1 MSKLSRHFVIIA
13 AVSGT
18 GALLALIYR
27 SANLNRRIQK
37 LLGYGCDDSV
47 GSEMVSPKS
56 FLWFVGNRKYA
67 VSASDISLI
76 FLQVFSIEQKQV
88 DRQISNTN
96 CEISYAA
103 GKRTQL
109 DALVCDS

>member
-1 MSKLSRHFVIIA
+1 MFLTKLSSVVMSKLSRHFVIIA

-27 SANLNRRIQK
+27 SANLNRRIQR

-47 GSEMVSPKS
+47 GSEMGMMVSPKS

-67 VSASDISLI
+67 VSASDRSLI
-76 FLQVFSIEQKQV
+76 LLQVFSIEQK
-88 DRQISNTN
+88 
-96 CEISYAA
+96 
-103 GKRTQL
+103 
-109 DALVCDS
+109 